1 MSCYYT
7 KEETRNPDL
16 CVETLI
22 CASETLYRLLPAKWS
37 VKSLATPRLVGFV
50 VCLPHLKAQSL
61 LKMAE
66 PTKKVSESGD
76 EVSNVSDSATSASS
90 SCGDDLGE

>member
-1 MSCYYT
+1 MR
-7 KEETRNPDL
+7 RNPDL
-16 CVETLI
+16 CERDPLPT
-22 CASETLYRLLPAKWS
+22 ASGKMVSKESGHAQAGRFRGLSPS
-37 VKSLATPRLVGFV
+37 P
-50 VCLPHLKAQSL
+50 QSL

-76 EVSNVSDSATSASS
+76 EVSNDSDSATSASS